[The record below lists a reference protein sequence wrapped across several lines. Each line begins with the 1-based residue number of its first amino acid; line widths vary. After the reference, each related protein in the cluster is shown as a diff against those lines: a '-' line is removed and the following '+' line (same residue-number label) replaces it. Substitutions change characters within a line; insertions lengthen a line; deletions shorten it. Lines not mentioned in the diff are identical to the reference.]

1 MKLQDIIR
9 FRDFME
15 AKTITTLHAEK
26 LPDPHATN
34 PSSLTSLDPG
44 R

>member
-34 PSSLTSLDPG
+34 PSPASTPADEP
-44 R
+44 